1 MNKNVDIRGY
11 YVRVIKVCSRSSLN
25 YESLRLLII
34 PASVDAERVKGIIA
48 GGILK

>member
-11 YVRVIKVCSRSSLN
+11 YVRVIKVCSRSTLN
-25 YESLRLLII
+25 YESLSWII